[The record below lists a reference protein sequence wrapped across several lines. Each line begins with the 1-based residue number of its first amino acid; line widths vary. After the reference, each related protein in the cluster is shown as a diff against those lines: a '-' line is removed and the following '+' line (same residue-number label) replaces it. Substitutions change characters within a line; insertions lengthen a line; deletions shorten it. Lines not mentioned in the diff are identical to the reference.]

1 MMECPTCGRTVEGDT
16 CPYCGEEATL
26 VDPLAVGAVSS
37 ESTVEVYHCDHQ
49 WQADFIISL
58 LESEGIPAF
67 QGPGSSLSGLEFPPV
82 ETSGGIAIR
91 VDEEDAER
99 AKEIIESSK
108 DDLEEEEDK
117 EDKEDK
123 ED

>member
-16 CPYCGEEATL
+16 CPYCGEEESH
-26 VDPLAVGAVSS
+26 VDSQEAGSVSS
-37 ESTVEVYHCDHQ
+37 ESKIEVYHCDHQ

-67 QGPGSSLSGLEFPPV
+67 QGPGSSLSALEFPPV

-99 AKEIIESSK
+99 AREIIESSK
-108 DDLEEEEDK
+108 DDLEDDGAKGDKGDK
-117 EDKEDK
+117 ED
-123 ED
+123 